1 LLVEEDCSICYEG
14 LLVLL
19 LFSEGSA
26 LNSSGSSTFAK
37 YGWVRIL
44 EAVIL
49 LEGSHL
55 SISARRFIP
64 SGGQFGITCAR
75 GIAGNYG
82 NV

>member
-1 LLVEEDCSICYEG
+1 MFVEEGCSICEEG

-19 LFSEGSA
+19 LFPEGSE
-26 LNSSGSSTFAK
+26 LISSGSSTFAK

-55 SISARRFIP
+55 SISARRLIP
-64 SGGQFGITCAR
+64 SGGQFGITYAR

-82 NV
+82 KV